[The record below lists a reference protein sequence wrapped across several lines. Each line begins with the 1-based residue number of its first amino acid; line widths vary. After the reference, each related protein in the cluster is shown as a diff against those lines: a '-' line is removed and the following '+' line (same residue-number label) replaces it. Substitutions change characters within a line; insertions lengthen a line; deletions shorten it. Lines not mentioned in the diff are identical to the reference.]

1 MAGRHDTPFRCREER
16 SGSGVRLRRCAGRG
30 EMTLVFAIAMAALAL
45 APLLARAAQPLA
57 ALCSAGGCVLL
68 VIVGLTAALGGA
80 RPVLQLGGWLGFGQS
95 ALRVDGLAGI
105 FLVLTGLTG
114 AAVSLAYAGLPAG
127 RWLTG
132 LGGTLLLFVAV
143 AIGTDNAFLFFLAW
157 EAITVCVYLIASAG
171 CNHEDLLAGYLTGG
185 LAKIGGAALLAAF
198 GLLYAHTHSFSL
210 EVWAHASLSAGTR
223 GVLFALFLIC
233 FGTKVGVLPL
243 QGGLPAGYGS
253 APRLGAAS
261 LSVALC
267 AGFYGLWRFE
277 FEILGPLPVWCGDAL
292 LILGGI
298 TALTGIVYA
307 LTQNNLR
314 RFLGYSTVEH
324 AGIVLV
330 GLGVALLGHAAHMPT
345 LAAAGLLAATLQV
358 CAHNLAKTLALIGV
372 DRVEQ
377 ATGERTIDPL
387 GGLSRRLPASAMAL
401 GVSCLTLAAIP
412 PLGGFVS
419 EWFVFEALLQGFRM
433 PTLLSRLLCALAAAA
448 LALTAGLGLLAF
460 AKLYSFVFL
469 GSAREQLPAAAR
481 LPSRLPL
488 GLVGLGVTVLF
499 LGTVAPWEI
508 HVIGSGLQSLLGFNL
523 AATTIS
529 HPLVLGPVFK
539 EFSVLAP
546 TWLSIVLPAY
556 ALLALLVVRATR
568 GRGALRRAPARRAPV
583 WVTGSGAKLAAVQY
597 RPSAYSNP
605 MRVILRGPL
614 GYRARL
620 LVAGEQNTSLSI
632 TSERDTGD
640 LDSGKCDATGQ
651 IELDTRVVFAVD
663 RFLYAPA
670 TALALRVAE
679 WVRAFQSGR
688 LSAYLLYMLLALL
701 LALSLVPILR

>member
-1 MAGRHDTPFRCREER
+1 
-16 SGSGVRLRRCAGRG
+16 V
-30 EMTLVFAIAMAALAL
+30 TLLFAIGMGALAL
-45 APLLARAAQPLA
+45 APFIAVLSTARSARRVA
-57 ALCSAGGCVLL
+57 ALCSAIGCVLL
-68 VIVGLTAALGGA
+68 VIVGLSAALGGA
-80 RPVLQLGGWLGFGQS
+80 HPVLQLGGWLGFGQS
-95 ALRVDGLAGI
+95 ALRADGLAGI
-105 FLVLTGLTG
+105 FLALTGLTG
-114 AAVSLAYAGLPAG
+114 AAVSLAYAELPAA

-132 LGGTLLLFVAV
+132 LGCTLLLFVAV
-143 AIGTDNAFLFFLAW
+143 AIGSDNAFLFFLAW
-157 EAITVCVYLIASAG
+157 EAITVCIYLIASAG
-171 CNHEDLLAGYLTGG
+171 RDREDLLAGYLTGG

-198 GLLYAHTHSFSL
+198 ALLYAQTHSFSL
-210 EVWAHASLSAGTR
+210 EVWAHASLSSGTH
-223 GVLFALFLIC
+223 GVLFALFLVC
-233 FGTKVGVLPL
+233 FATKVGLIPL

-277 FEILGPLPVWCGDAL
+277 FQILGPLPTWCGDAL

-307 LTQNNLR
+307 LTQDNLR

-330 GLGVALLGHAAHMPT
+330 GLGVALLGQAAHMPR

-387 GGLSRRLPASAMAL
+387 GGLSHKLPVSAIAL
-401 GVSCLTLAAIP
+401 GVSSLTLAAIP

-419 EWFVFEALLQGFRM
+419 EWFIFEALLQGFRM

-460 AKLYSFVFL
+460 AKYYSFIFL
-469 GSAREQLPAAAR
+469 GRAREQLTVLR
-481 LPSRLPL
+481 DGPSRWPL
-488 GLVGLGVTVLF
+488 SLVGLGLIVLF

-508 HVIGSGLQSLLGFNL
+508 HVLGSGLQGLLGFDP
-523 AATTIS
+523 ASTTIS
-529 HPLVLGPVFK
+529 HPLVLDPVFK

-556 ALLALLVVRATR
+556 ALLAVLIVRATR
-568 GRGALRRAPARRAPV
+568 GRSVRRAPVRRAPV
-583 WVTGSGAKLAAVQY
+583 WVTGSGAELAAVQY

-614 GYRARL
+614 GYRTRL
-620 LVAGEQNTSLSI
+620 TVTE
-632 TSERDTGD
+632 TGD
-640 LDSGKCDATGQ
+640 SDREFT
-651 IELDTRVVFAVD
+651 LDTRVVLAID

-670 TALALRVAE
+670 AALALRIAAI
-679 WVRAFQSGR
+679 VRAFQSGR
-688 LSAYLLYMLLALL
+688 LSLYLLYMLTALII
-701 LALSLVPILR
+701 ALSLIPVLR

>member
-1 MAGRHDTPFRCREER
+1 
-16 SGSGVRLRRCAGRG
+16 V
-30 EMTLVFAIAMAALAL
+30 TLIFAIAMGALAL
-45 APLLARAAQPLA
+45 APLLAVLLPTGSAGRLA
-57 ALCSAGGCVLL
+57 ALCSTVGCLLL
-68 VIVGLTAALGGA
+68 VIVGVSAALDGA
-80 RPVLQLGGWLGFGQS
+80 RPVLELGGWLGFGQS
-95 ALRVDGLAGI
+95 ALHANGLAGI
-105 FLVLTGLTG
+105 FLALTGLTG
-114 AAVSLAYAGLPAG
+114 GAVSLAYAGLPAG
-127 RWLTG
+127 RWLST
-132 LGGTLLLFVAV
+132 LGCTLLLFVAV
-143 AIGTDNAFLFFLAW
+143 TIGSDNAFLFFLAW

-171 CNHEDLLAGYLTGG
+171 RDREDLLAGYLTGG

-198 GLLYAHTHSFSL
+198 ALLYAHTHSFSL

-223 GVLFALFLIC
+223 SVLFVLFLAC
-233 FGTKVGVLPL
+233 FATKVGVIPL

-277 FEILGPLPVWCGDAL
+277 FQILGPLPVWCGDAL

-298 TALTGIVYA
+298 TALIGITYA
-307 LTQNNLR
+307 LTQNSLR

-324 AGIVLV
+324 AGVVLV

-345 LAAAGLLAATLQV
+345 LAAAGLLAATLHV
-358 CAHNLAKTLALIGV
+358 CAHNLAKTLALISI

-387 GGLSRRLPASAMAL
+387 GGLSRQLPFSAL
-401 GVSCLTLAAIP
+401 GLGIASLTLAAIP

-419 EWFVFEALLQGFRM
+419 EWFTFEALLQGFRM

-460 AKLYSFVFL
+460 AKFYSFIFL
-469 GSAREQLPAAAR
+469 GRARGKLQALCE
-481 LPSRLPL
+481 PSRWPL
-488 GLVGLGVTVLF
+488 GLAGLGVVVLS

-508 HVIGSGLQSLLGFNL
+508 HALGSGLQELLGFDPSS
-523 AATTIS
+523 TVIS

-539 EFSVLAP
+539 EFSVLNP
-546 TWLSIVLPAY
+546 TFLSIVLPAY
-556 ALLALLVVRATR
+556 TLLAILIAYGTGRRR
-568 GRGALRRAPARRAPV
+568 GVRRAPV
-583 WVTGSGAKLAAVQY
+583 WVTGSGAELAAVQY

-614 GYRARL
+614 GYRTRL
-620 LVAGEQNTSLSI
+620 RAGGEQNAAAHLT
-632 TSERDTGD
+632 
-640 LDSGKCDATGQ
+640 
-651 IELDTRVVFAVD
+651 LDTRVVFAID

-670 TALALRVAE
+670 GALALRIAGL
-679 WVRAFQSGR
+679 VRTTQSGR
-688 LSAYLLYMLLALL
+688 LSAYLLYMLIALIV
-701 LALSLVPILR
+701 ALSLVPILS